1 MKNNNRGGDGGLY
14 REGGL
19 LTFFPLKREGAY
31 YREGAYLRGGFK
43 GFTVFSQKKCGVNK
57 VANFKD
63 FLRNNREIKYF
74 SRTLTEFKEFSRRP
88 HNLFKN
94 SRPFSRLYEQ
104 LLKYL

>member
-1 MKNNNRGGDGGLY
+1 MKNNNRGGDGGLN
-14 REGGL
+14 REGGS
-19 LTFFPLKREGAY
+19 LTFFLLKRERGAY
-31 YREGAYLRGGFK
+31 YREGAYLRGGLR
-43 GFTVFSQKKCGVNK
+43 GFTNSILTKKCGVNK

-63 FLRNNREIKYF
+63 FLRHNKEIKYF

-104 LLKYL
+104 